1 MKLKDEESKLQE
13 ARDTDMDIGDVE
25 RSDEIQNTWRSGSD
39 NLMTLKT
46 GLGGTVAKMERAQQ
60 AVNAIE
66 TQ

>member
-1 MKLKDEESKLQE
+1 
-13 ARDTDMDIGDVE
+13 MDIGDVE
-25 RSDEIQNTWRSGSD
+25 RSDEIQTTWRNGSE